1 MWSRPLALALLLLP
15 APALAG
21 VKEKVAAL
29 APPGLVLVMDAK
41 GNELV
46 AQNTDEPFVPASVTK
61 IVTAWLAMEVLGGDY
76 RFETRFYLDDKRVLY
91 VRGGGDPFLIS
102 EELAPLAT
110 ELVAAVGKKPITGI
124 VLDAS
129 YYPSNLRIP
138 GIEDTDEAYNAL
150 NSALAV
156 NFNTVYAVRS
166 GNKVRSAEKQ
176 TPITPLAITQFR
188 LRGPN
193 GSGRISLSQ
202 DPTVSLQYAG
212 ELIAA
217 FIERAGGSVKGKIS
231 TGTVPEGLEPVYVHR
246 QSRTLSE
253 ILVELLRASNN
264 YIANQVFLEIGGHR
278 LGGPVSLEKSLQV
291 ANEMLAAHG
300 LAAAIHLEE
309 GSGISRNN
317 HFTARGLAKVLEL
330 FAPHADLL
338 HGHDGGMN
346 KTGTMEGVRTL
357 AGYADTSSHGRVRF
371 VISLTSNDGEMRF
384 RLLRAISPGCKSRP
398 PRRCFPTRSQKFAI
412 SAYRIS
418 AGGLRSPAGYALR
431 VHVQRIDRVARRHEQ
446 PVAVAAAEADV
457 GSALG
462 QRDEADRLAGRIEHL
477 DAVERRAHAPAA
489 PQIAVDVDP
498 KAVGRFFFF
507 AVDEDAAIGE
517 LRSAVDHVEDIDRAS
532 LGRALDDI
540 ELRFVGRKGQS
551 VRPLDQP
558 GGRDRRTPAV
568 GIEPVDVEGQF
579 RLCLHAQIIAGDAG
593 GRIGEPD
600 GAVGLHD
607 HVVRAIEPLAVEPI
621 DQHRDGAVILG
632 ARDATA

>member
-1 MWSRPLALALLLLP
+1 MWSRLVALALLLLP

-21 VKEKVAAL
+21 AKEKVAAL
-29 APPGLVLVMDAK
+29 APRGLVLVIDAE

-46 AQNTDEPFVPASVTK
+46 AQNADEPFVPASVNK

-110 ELVAAVGKKPITGI
+110 ELVAAVGKEPIAGI

-129 YYPSNLRIP
+129 YYPSHIRIP
-138 GIEDTDEAYNAL
+138 GIEDTDEAYNAP

-176 TPITPLAITQFR
+176 TPITPLAIAQFR
-188 LRGPN
+188 ARGPN

-202 DPTVSLQYAG
+202 DPAVSLQYAG

-231 TGTVPEGLEPVYVHR
+231 TGTVPEGLKPVYVHR

-253 ILVELLRASNN
+253 ILAELLRASNN
-264 YIANQVFLEIGGHR
+264 YTANQVFLEIGGHR

-309 GSGISRNN
+309 GSGINRNN
-317 HFTARGLAKVLEL
+317 RFTARGLAKVLDL

-346 KTGTMEGVRTL
+346 KTGTLEGVRTL

-384 RLLRAISPGCKSRP
+384 RLLRAIES
-398 PRRCFPTRSQKFAI
+398 
-412 SAYRIS
+412 
-418 AGGLRSPAGYALR
+418 GL
-431 VHVQRIDRVARRHEQ
+431 
-446 PVAVAAAEADV
+446 
-457 GSALG
+457 
-462 QRDEADRLAGRIEHL
+462 
-477 DAVERRAHAPAA
+477 
-489 PQIAVDVDP
+489 
-498 KAVGRFFFF
+498 
-507 AVDEDAAIGE
+507 
-517 LRSAVDHVEDIDRAS
+517 
-532 LGRALDDI
+532 
-540 ELRFVGRKGQS
+540 
-551 VRPLDQP
+551 
-558 GGRDRRTPAV
+558 
-568 GIEPVDVEGQF
+568 
-579 RLCLHAQIIAGDAG
+579 
-593 GRIGEPD
+593 
-600 GAVGLHD
+600 
-607 HVVRAIEPLAVEPI
+607 
-621 DQHRDGAVILG
+621 
-632 ARDATA
+632 

>member
-1 MWSRPLALALLLLP
+1 MWSRSLALALLLLS

-21 VKEKVAAL
+21 VKEDVAAL
-29 APPGLVLVMDAK
+29 APQGLVLVMDAQ

-46 AQNTDEPFVPASVTK
+46 AQNTDKPFVPASVTK

-76 RFETRFYLDDKRVLY
+76 RFKTRFYLDDKRVLY
-91 VRGGGDPFLIS
+91 VRGSGDPFLIS

-110 ELVAAVGKKPITGI
+110 KLVAAVGKKRITGI

-176 TPITPLAITQFR
+176 TPITPLAINQFR

-202 DPTVSLQYAG
+202 DPMVSLQYAG

-217 FIERAGGSVKGKIS
+217 FIERAGGRVKGRIS
-231 TGTVPEGLEPVYVHR
+231 TGLVPEGLKPVYVHR

-278 LGGPVSLEKSLQV
+278 LGGPVGLEKSLRV
-291 ANEMLAAHG
+291 ANEMLAAHD

-317 HFTARGLAKVLEL
+317 RFTARGLAKVLEL

-338 HGHDGGMN
+338 RGHDGGMN
-346 KTGTMEGVRTL
+346 KTGSLEGVRTL
-357 AGYADTSSHGRVRF
+357 AGYADTSGHGRVRF
-371 VISLTSNDGEMRF
+371 VIALASNDDKMRF
-384 RLLRAISPGCKSRP
+384 RLLRTIES
-398 PRRCFPTRSQKFAI
+398 
-412 SAYRIS
+412 
-418 AGGLRSPAGYALR
+418 GL
-431 VHVQRIDRVARRHEQ
+431 
-446 PVAVAAAEADV
+446 
-457 GSALG
+457 
-462 QRDEADRLAGRIEHL
+462 
-477 DAVERRAHAPAA
+477 
-489 PQIAVDVDP
+489 
-498 KAVGRFFFF
+498 
-507 AVDEDAAIGE
+507 
-517 LRSAVDHVEDIDRAS
+517 
-532 LGRALDDI
+532 
-540 ELRFVGRKGQS
+540 
-551 VRPLDQP
+551 
-558 GGRDRRTPAV
+558 
-568 GIEPVDVEGQF
+568 
-579 RLCLHAQIIAGDAG
+579 
-593 GRIGEPD
+593 
-600 GAVGLHD
+600 
-607 HVVRAIEPLAVEPI
+607 
-621 DQHRDGAVILG
+621 
-632 ARDATA
+632 